1 MKKLLKNCI
10 DCSKQK
16 TITKSRSYAIFIL
29 FGSLLLLIM
38 NVLVFDY
45 IKEIYAS
52 AENASVPLVF
62 QSSMILL
69 RALQIQKMEVL

>member
-16 TITKSRSYAIFIL
+16 TITKNRSYAIFIL

-52 AENASVPLVF
+52 AENAQRRINIRQL
-62 QSSMILL
+62 IL
-69 RALQIQKMEVL
+69 K